1 MKTTTLLAAL
11 SVIGAAPAQCL
22 FTSVSTQS
30 VGESCNFAST
40 GMCAVVALPAF
51 VDVSLDVANCAL
63 DVEVVAFE
71 GCGASVPL
79 RILMFGAQAATIP
92 LPDFGFSC
100 ALNLLPDA
108 FLAVAP
114 GPTAL
119 ALPPAVQTLSFYVQG
134 AALSVPPLSGEG
146 WFTFSAG
153 SLVSLQ

>member
-1 MKTTTLLAAL
+1 MKTLSLLAVLSAL
-11 SVIGAAPAQCL
+11 GAAPAQCL
-22 FTSVSTQS
+22 FTSVATQP

-40 GMCAVVALPAF
+40 GMCAIVALPAF
-51 VDVSLDVANCAL
+51 VDVALDIANCAL

-79 RILMFGAQAATIP
+79 RVLMFGAQTATIP

-119 ALPPAVQTLSFYVQG
+119 ALPPGLQTMSFYVQG
-134 AALSVPPLSGEG
+134 AALSVPPLSSEG